1 MARKAARRKG
11 NKQPLYATVYDELV
25 ERVRSG
31 QWAPGQRIPNEF
43 QIAAEQGVS
52 QGTAR
57 KVVSRLAAENLVV
70 RVQGL
75 GTFVVDPT
83 PEHFQFRFFN
93 VFHANG
99 KRIIPRS
106 RSAKCKVGTASRSER
121 VALGLHRNARVI
133 RFQRLRMRG
142 RRPFVTESICLP
154 AEIFESLV
162 VRAQRPDTL
171 YDLFQRDYGVLIKRI
186 EERITPTT
194 ADANTAAKLKIAP
207 GTPLLRVE
215 RIAFAL
221 NGRPVELRVSFYHL
235 HGAHYRA
242 AAE

>member
-1 MARKAARRKG
+1 MARKAAQGKG
-11 NKQPLYATVYDELV
+11 NKKPLYASVYEELV

-31 QWAPGQRIPNEF
+31 YWMPGQRIPNEF
-43 QIAAEQGVS
+43 EIAAEQGVS

-57 KVVSRLAAENLVV
+57 KAVSKLAAENLVV

-75 GTFVVDPT
+75 GSFVVDPT

-93 VFHANG
+93 MFHANG

-106 RSAKCKVGTASRSER
+106 RSTRCTVGTATRNER
-121 VALGLHRNARVI
+121 AALDLHRNARVI

-154 AEIFESLV
+154 ADTFEGLV
-162 VRAQRPDTL
+162 VRPHPIDTL

-194 ADANTAAKLKIAP
+194 ADANAASKLKIAP
-207 GTPLLRVE
+207 STPLLRVE
-215 RIAFAL
+215 RIAFTL
-221 NGRPVELRVSFYHL
+221 NDRPVELRVSLYHL
-235 HGAHYRA
+235 HRAHYLA
-242 AAE
+242 TAV

>member
-1 MARKAARRKG
+1 MARKATQGKG
-11 NKQPLYATVYDELV
+11 NKKPLYASVYEELV

-31 QWAPGQRIPNEF
+31 QWMPGQRIPNEF

-57 KVVSRLAAENLVV
+57 KAVSRLAAENLLV

-75 GTFVVDPT
+75 GTFVVEPT
-83 PEHFQFRFFN
+83 PEHFQFRFFS
-93 VFHANG
+93 VFQANG

-106 RSAKCKVGTASRSER
+106 RSTKCKVGTASRIER
-121 VALGLHRNARVI
+121 MALDLRRNARVV

-154 AEIFESLV
+154 AETFEGLV
-162 VRAQRPDTL
+162 VRSPPDTL

-186 EERITPTT
+186 EERITATA
-194 ADANTAAKLKIAP
+194 ADAKTAAKLKIAP
-207 GTPLLRVE
+207 GTPLLRIQ

-221 NGRPVELRVSFYHL
+221 DDRPVELRVSFYHL
-235 HGAHYRA
+235 HRAHFRA
-242 AAE
+242 ATE